1 MKCLETTFAGMNLRN
16 PFIVS
21 SSSLTNTPEKNLRW
35 EEAGAGAIVLKSLF
49 EEEIEAE
56 SESMV
61 LGRHTEES
69 DYLYTYYRAG
79 RLDHYL

>member
-1 MKCLETTFAGMNLRN
+1 MKRLETNFAGLNLRN

-21 SSSLTNTPEKNLRW
+21 SCSLTNSAKRIKEW

-56 SESMV
+56 AAQVQEGQAA
-61 LGRHTEES
+61 L
-69 DYLYTYYRAG
+69 
-79 RLDHYL
+79 